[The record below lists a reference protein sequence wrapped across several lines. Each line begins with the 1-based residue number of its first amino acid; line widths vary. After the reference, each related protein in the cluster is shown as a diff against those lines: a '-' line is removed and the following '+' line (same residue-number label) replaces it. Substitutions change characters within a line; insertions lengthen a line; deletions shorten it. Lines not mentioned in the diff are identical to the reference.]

1 MPDVARTLPRLDAHH
16 DLLRADGP
24 ERVDHD
30 LALDGLDRVDDDGDC
45 SRIEL
50 LKGLVGAGWVSVSL
64 RGMGN
69 TSGGGRTYLLGVDID
84 AREPASEARVRVIPS
99 DDHLWSALQL
109 DRVSKGRGAR
119 NETMKGG
126 GAAHRP
132 VCLSMS
138 SIFVWKT
145 GSTASTETPVPL
157 CGMAKTSMGRRERL
171 SAKTEPTEAK
181 DRGRR
186 TDNPDGVLVD
196 EIAEHK
202 THDFEWHAC
211 PSMLE
216 HLCVEYGEEPVS
228 QLDRIGGPFPRLR
241 ARPAGVP

>member
-1 MPDVARTLPRLDAHH
+1 
-16 DLLRADGP
+16 
-24 ERVDHD
+24 
-30 LALDGLDRVDDDGDC
+30 
-45 SRIEL
+45 
-50 LKGLVGAGWVSVSL
+50 
-64 RGMGN
+64 
-69 TSGGGRTYLLGVDID
+69 
-84 AREPASEARVRVIPS
+84 
-99 DDHLWSALQL
+99 
-109 DRVSKGRGAR
+109 
-119 NETMKGG
+119 MKGG

-138 SIFVWKT
+138 SILVWKT

-157 CGMAKTSMGRRERL
+157 CGMAKTSMGRGERP

-216 HLCVEYGEEPVS
+216 HLCVEYGEES
-228 QLDRIGGPFPRLR
+228 GTSAGSDRWPFPRLH
-241 ARPAGVP
+241 ARSAGVP